1 MFFSTVAIASVA
13 ALAVASPVKRG
24 FGGRA
29 TFYATGL
36 GACGDWNNDSD
47 YIVALNSAQYG
58 SGYPGPQCGKQIEI
72 SANGKTAIATI
83 KDECPTCNYGDLDMS
98 PSLFNVFSTPDAGVF
113 QMNWDWVGSEQ
124 ASLHSSLKLNNMLTF
139 IPPQAR
145 AVEAVAASSTSEEV
159 KPTASST
166 SEWSAPSSTVA
177 SSSSEW
183 SAPSSSAEYASSS
196 SVVAPSSS
204 VKATSAS
211 SSVAVSSSASASS
224 TVAPAAAPTVTA
236 VLNGTDL
243 AALAEAV
250 AQAGS
255 VVIVGSNSN
264 STANGTTVANAT
276 VVFQ

>member
-113 QMNWDWVGSEQ
+113 QMTWDWVGSE
-124 ASLHSSLKLNNMLTF
+124 
-139 IPPQAR
+139 QAR

-196 SVVAPSSS
+196 SVAAPSSS